1 MIETLT
7 SRERVQRRLAALK
20 TERSTW
26 MAHWQDVQRMLL
38 PRAGRFFATEENKG
52 ERRNDILDDTATA
65 ALTVLGAGMQ
75 YGMTSPSRPW
85 VRIET
90 ADPDLMESAAV
101 SAWCDKVTQLI
112 LRVFAQSNT
121 YRSLHSMYEELGAFG
136 TAASIVLPDFRS
148 IIHHTTLTIGEYT
161 LGTNDKNEVD
171 SLGREL
177 QMTVG
182 QIVEAYVVKGAPLK
196 ERSESWDWARVSS
209 AIKNAWDRNDL
220 DSWVR
225 VQQLIE
231 PRRERDPS
239 KMDKLNMA
247 WRNVVIEEAAN
258 QTQVLHEGG
267 FRRFPVVAPRWAVT
281 GNDIYGSTCPG
292 MRALGGVRQLQHQH
306 MRKLQGI
313 DFMTNPP
320 LLVPSSIKEDDA
332 DFLPGG
338 VTYYDAAGV
347 STAKVENAFNV
358 GINLQHLL
366 LDIQDG
372 RELINN
378 AFYADVF
385 LMMDRMPGI
394 QPRNE
399 REVQER
405 HEEKMLM
412 LGPVVERQQNELLS
426 PMIDIT
432 FDALDS
438 YGLLPPIPEE
448 LEDHPLE
455 FRYTSVLAQA
465 QRRAAMAGVD
475 RIISATASI
484 AAAQQSPQAWDNVD
498 TDKAIQKF
506 GEYEGIDPEIMRDQ
520 PSIQRLR
527 QARAEALQRQ
537 AAAEQAKQTAET
549 ARDLAAAPVTPD
561 NALGQ
566 IVRGFSTQ

>member
-1 MIETLT
+1 MMENLT
-7 SRERVQRRLAALK
+7 TRDRVQRRLKALK
-20 TERSTW
+20 TERSSW
-26 MAHWQDVQRMLL
+26 MSHWQEVQQVVL

-52 ERRNDILDDTATA
+52 DRRNDILDDTATA
-65 ALTVLGAGMQ
+65 ALTILGAGMQ

-85 VRIET
+85 MTIET

-101 SAWCDKVTQLI
+101 SLWCGQVTRLI

-136 TAASIVLPDFRS
+136 TAAAIVLPDYQS
-148 IIHHTTLTIGEYT
+148 IVHHTTLTIGEYT
-161 LGTNDKNEVD
+161 LGTNAKNEVD

-182 QIVEAYVVKGAPLK
+182 QIVGGYVAKGAPLK
-196 ERSESWDWARVSS
+196 EKSGSWDWSRVSP
-209 AIKNAWDRNDL
+209 AIKNLWDKHEVDP
-220 DSWVR
+220 WVR

-239 KMDKLNMA
+239 KLDKINMA
-247 WRNVVIEEAAN
+247 WRNAIIEEGASSD
-258 QTQVLHEGG
+258 QVLHEGG
-267 FRRFPVVAPRWAVT
+267 FKRFPVVAPRWAVT
-281 GNDIYGSTCPG
+281 GNDIYGTTCPG
-292 MRALGGVRQLQHQH
+292 MRALGGIKQLQHQH

-313 DFMTNPP
+313 DYQTDPP
-320 LLVPSSIKEDDA
+320 ILVPSNLKGADA

-338 VTYYDAAGV
+338 ITYYDVGGVGAG
-347 STAKVENAFNV
+347 KVENAFNAS
-358 GINLQHLL
+358 INLQHLL
-366 LDIQDG
+366 LDIQDV

-412 LGPVVERQQNELLS
+412 LGPVVERQQTELLA
-426 PMIDIT
+426 PLINIA
-432 FDALDS
+432 FDSLEEA
-438 YGLLPPIPEE
+438 GLLPDIPEE
-448 LEDHPLE
+448 LAEQPLE

-465 QRRAAMAGVD
+465 QRRAAMSGVD
-475 RIISATASI
+475 RLIGATASI
-484 AAAQQSPQAWDNVD
+484 AAAKQDPSVWDNID
-498 TDKAIQKF
+498 TDKAIQKA
-506 GEYEGIDPEIMRDQ
+506 GDYEGVDPEILRDA
-520 PSIQRLR
+520 PAIQQMR
-527 QARAEALQRQ
+527 QARAEAQQ
-537 AAAEQAKQTAET
+537 QAAAAEQAKQSSET
-549 ARDLAAAPVTPD
+549 ARNLAAAPVAPE

-566 IVRGFSTQ
+566 LVRGFTIQ